1 MGKLVI
7 LVLTHKCSAPVRTR
21 GVMIP
26 LFYGTGIGTG
36 TLAKR
41 IGIGTAWNRFKSGID
56 FRAGIGSKVG
66 IDSVSGITSNI
77 EKMATTCASA
87 LFLKLMDY

>member
-1 MGKLVI
+1 MGLMIIGLHMYYIHLVEI
-7 LVLTHKCSAPVRTR
+7 R

-41 IGIGTAWNRFKSGID
+41 IGIGTAWNQF
-56 FRAGIGSKVG
+56 
-66 IDSVSGITSNI
+66 
-77 EKMATTCASA
+77 
-87 LFLKLMDY
+87 